1 MNSLII
7 DCSSGMSVYLIKNDV
22 IDSYVNND
30 QKKHTDE
37 LLVTVDMM
45 LKKSNITIDEIDNI
59 GVCVGPGSFTGIR
72 VAISIC
78 KGLAVGKNINVV
90 AIKNFDI
97 YSVEESNKYCL
108 ILDGF
113 SKYVYVR
120 LFNNGNVK
128 EDCMLIDE
136 LVSLLKNE
144 KFDIFVQNEKV
155 QKLLNNYEISSN
167 IAQNEINLHFLSK
180 LSNKEFIQLNQIS
193 PVYLRA
199 SQAEIELK
207 NKNK

>member
-22 IDSYVNND
+22 INSYVDVN

-37 LLVTVDMM
+37 LLVTVDS
-45 LKKSNITIDEIDNI
+45 LLQEADIKINEIDNI

-78 KGLAVGKNINVV
+78 KGLTVGKKINVV
-90 AIKNFDI
+90 SMNNFDI
-97 YSVEESNKYCL
+97 YDVNDSKKHCI

-120 LFNNGNVK
+120 LFDNGDIK

-136 LVSLLKNE
+136 LVLLLKN
-144 KFDIFVQNEKV
+144 KQFDVFVQNEKV
-155 QKLLNNYEISSN
+155 QILLNNYEISSN
-167 IAQNEINLHFLSK
+167 IAQNEINLHFLDK
-180 LSNKEFIQLNQIS
+180 LSKKEFIQLNQIS